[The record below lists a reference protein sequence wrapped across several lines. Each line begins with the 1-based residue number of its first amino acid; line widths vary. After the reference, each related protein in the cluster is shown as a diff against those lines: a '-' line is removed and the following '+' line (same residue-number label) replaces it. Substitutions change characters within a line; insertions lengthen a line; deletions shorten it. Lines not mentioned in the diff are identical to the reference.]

1 MKRSPVKPHL
11 TGPEGSPTVAR
22 GMQRDAWLVFAAKS
36 TRTFCYGALGV
47 LVPVHLARLGMD
59 ARGLGL
65 AVTLT
70 LVASAALTFAVQRPS
85 RRWGPRVALVG
96 LAGLSV
102 VAGVLFLAAREA
114 WMVVVAAMLGN
125 LAVGTGETGPF
136 QALEQVVVTRASTRD
151 ALTRTLSLYNLV
163 GYVASALGAA
173 LIARLPDS
181 PRDVFALFLVGAL
194 VQVATYARMRTV
206 APVTPPQRAASSAP
220 SRPLVRRLAAL
231 FALDSL
237 AGGFVIQSMVTYWFY
252 TRFGLDLTQL
262 GWIFF
267 GTQILSGLSLLLA
280 ARLAPRLGLVNTMV
294 FSHLISNVLL
304 IAVALAPTALAAVAL
319 LLARHLLSQMDL
331 PTRQT
336 FLMLAVEDHEREHA
350 ATLTNTSRTLAQ
362 SVSPTLT
369 GWIMQGL
376 SLSAPFI
383 LGGGLKIVYDVL
395 LYVTIRN
402 VRTR

>member
-1 MKRSPVKPHL
+1 M
-11 TGPEGSPTVAR
+11 TGVEGSPTVAR
-22 GMQRDAWLVFAAKS
+22 VIQRDARLVFAAKS

-47 LVPVHLARLGMD
+47 LVPVYLARLGLD
-59 ARGLGL
+59 ARGLGF

-70 LVASAALTFAVQRPS
+70 LVSSAALTFAVQRPT

-102 VAGVLFLAAREA
+102 VAAVLFLVARDP
-114 WMVVVAAMLGN
+114 WLVVIAAMLGN

-136 QALEQVVVTRASTRD
+136 QALEQVVVTRASPRE
-151 ALTRTLSLYNLV
+151 ALTQTLSLYNLI
-163 GYVASALGAA
+163 GYVASAFGAA

-181 PRDVFALFLVGAL
+181 PRVVFALFLVGAL
-194 VQVATYARMRTV
+194 VQVAAYLRMRPV
-206 APVTPPQRAASSAP
+206 AAAAGAQRAAASAP
-220 SRPLVRRLAAL
+220 SRPLVRRIAAL

-237 AGGFVIQSMVTYWFY
+237 AGGFVIQSLVTYWFY
-252 TRFGLDLTQL
+252 TRFGLDLAQL

-304 IAVALAPTALAAVAL
+304 IAVALAPTALVAVAL

-369 GWIMQGL
+369 GWIMQGV
-376 SLSAPFI
+376 SLSAPFV
-383 LGGGLKIVYDVL
+383 LGGGLKIVYDLL

>member
-1 MKRSPVKPHL
+1 
-11 TGPEGSPTVAR
+11 
-22 GMQRDAWLVFAAKS
+22 MQHDAWLVFAAKT

-70 LVASAALTFAVQRPS
+70 LVSSAALTFAVQRPS

-102 VAGVLFLAAREA
+102 IAGVLFLMSWEP
-114 WMVVVAAMLGN
+114 WLVVVAAMLGN

-136 QALEQVVVTRASTRD
+136 QALEQVVVTRASSRD

-163 GYVASALGAA
+163 GYVASAFGAA

-181 PRDVFALFLVGAL
+181 PRGVFGLFLVGAL
-194 VQVATYARMRTV
+194 VQVAAYARMRPVVGATPTQRV
-206 APVTPPQRAASSAP
+206 ASGAP

-252 TRFGLDLTQL
+252 TRFGLTLAQL

-294 FSHLISNVLL
+294 FSHLISNLLL
-304 IAVALAPTALAAVAL
+304 IGAPPPLPDGPAHAP
-319 LLARHLLSQMDL
+319 DL
-331 PTRQT
+331 PDAR
-336 FLMLAVEDHEREHA
+336 
-350 ATLTNTSRTLAQ
+350 
-362 SVSPTLT
+362 
-369 GWIMQGL
+369 
-376 SLSAPFI
+376 
-383 LGGGLKIVYDVL
+383 GGGP
-395 LYVTIRN
+395 
-402 VRTR
+402 

>member
-1 MKRSPVKPHL
+1 M
-11 TGPEGSPTVAR
+11 TGVEGSPTVAR
-22 GMQRDAWLVFAAKS
+22 VIQRDARLVFAAKS

-47 LVPVHLARLGMD
+47 LVPVYLVRLGLD
-59 ARGLGL
+59 AGGLGF

-70 LVASAALTFAVQRPS
+70 LLSSAALTFAVQRPT

-102 VAGVLFLAAREA
+102 VAAVLFLVARDP
-114 WMVVVAAMLGN
+114 WLVVVAAMLGN

-136 QALEQVVVTRASTRD
+136 QALEQVVVTRASSRE
-151 ALTRTLSLYNLV
+151 ALTRTLSLYNLI
-163 GYVASALGAA
+163 GYVASAFGAA

-181 PRDVFALFLVGAL
+181 PRGVFALFLVGAL
-194 VQVATYARMRTV
+194 VQVAAYLRMRPG
-206 APVTPPQRAASSAP
+206 AAAAGAQRAAASAP

-237 AGGFVIQSMVTYWFY
+237 AGGFVIQSLVTYWFY
-252 TRFGLDLTQL
+252 TRFGLDLAQL

-369 GWIMQGL
+369 GWIMQGV
-376 SLSAPFI
+376 SLSAPFV
-383 LGGGLKIVYDVL
+383 LGGGLKIVYDLL

>member
-237 AGGFVIQSMVTYWFY
+237 AGGWT
-252 TRFGLDLTQL
+252 
-262 GWIFF
+262 
-267 GTQILSGLSLLLA
+267 
-280 ARLAPRLGLVNTMV
+280 
-294 FSHLISNVLL
+294 
-304 IAVALAPTALAAVAL
+304 
-319 LLARHLLSQMDL
+319 
-331 PTRQT
+331 
-336 FLMLAVEDHEREHA
+336 
-350 ATLTNTSRTLAQ
+350 
-362 SVSPTLT
+362 
-369 GWIMQGL
+369 
-376 SLSAPFI
+376 
-383 LGGGLKIVYDVL
+383 
-395 LYVTIRN
+395 
-402 VRTR
+402 

>member
-1 MKRSPVKPHL
+1 
-11 TGPEGSPTVAR
+11 
-22 GMQRDAWLVFAAKS
+22 MQRDAWLVFAAKT

-70 LVASAALTFAVQRPS
+70 LVSSAALTFAVQRPS
-85 RRWGPRVALVG
+85 RRWGPGVALVG

-102 VAGVLFLAAREA
+102 IAGVLFLMSWEP
-114 WMVVVAAMLGN
+114 WLVVVAAMLGN

-136 QALEQVVVTRASTRD
+136 QALEQVVVTRASSRD

-163 GYVASALGAA
+163 GYVASAFGAA

-181 PRDVFALFLVGAL
+181 PRGVFGLFLVGAL
-194 VQVATYARMRTV
+194 VQVAAYARMRPVVGATPTQRV
-206 APVTPPQRAASSAP
+206 ASGAP

-252 TRFGLDLTQL
+252 TRFGLTLAQL

-294 FSHLISNVLL
+294 FSHLISNLLL
-304 IAVALAPTALAAVAL
+304 IAVALAPTAPGAVAL

-383 LGGGLKIVYDVL
+383 LGGGLKIVYDLL

-402 VRTR
+402 VRMR